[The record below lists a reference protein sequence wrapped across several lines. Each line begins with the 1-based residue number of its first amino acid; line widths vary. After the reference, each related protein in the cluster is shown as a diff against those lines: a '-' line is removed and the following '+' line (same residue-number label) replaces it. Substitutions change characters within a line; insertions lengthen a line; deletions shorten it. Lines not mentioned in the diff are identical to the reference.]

1 MKVELISVGT
11 ELLLGDIVNTNAQY
25 LSRELANI
33 GISVYHQSTVGDN
46 FDRLIQCFDEALSR
60 SDIVITTGGLG
71 PTKDDITKEAACRYF
86 GFTEELND
94 EVWEKIEERLKKYR
108 KNNVVSENNKK
119 QAMFPKEAQIIDNEY
134 GTAPGAIY
142 EKDGKKIIVMPG
154 PPREMMP
161 MFDNKVK
168 PFLSKDSEDVFVS
181 RYIRF
186 YGIGESNL
194 ETQLEDILDKQTNPT
209 IALYAKSGE
218 VLIRVTASGK
228 DKQTCLEMI
237 ELEIGK
243 LKNRVG
249 KYIYLIGDDSISSSQ
264 SELEKVT
271 AALLVEK
278 NIKIATAE
286 SCTGGKVASMLIDY
300 PGISDVFLEGLVTYS
315 NEAKMRT
322 LGVKKETLEK
332 YGAVSYETAIEMAR
346 GAAIYTGADIAV
358 STTGVA
364 GPGGGTKDKPVGL
377 VYIGVYFR
385 GVEKAYEM
393 TYSGTRNQIRDRTAR
408 DAINFVRELVK

>member
-1 MKVELISVGT
+1 M
-11 ELLLGDIVNTNAQY
+11 
-25 LSRELANI
+25 
-33 GISVYHQSTVGDN
+33 
-46 FDRLIQCFDEALSR
+46 
-60 SDIVITTGGLG
+60 
-71 PTKDDITKEAACRYF
+71 
-86 GFTEELND
+86 
-94 EVWEKIEERLKKYR
+94 
-108 KNNVVSENNKK
+108 SENNKK

-161 MFDNKVK
+161 MFDNKIK
-168 PFLSKDSEDVFVS
+168 PFLSKESDDVFVS
-181 RYIRF
+181 RYVRF

-228 DKQTCLEMI
+228 DKEHCLKMI
-237 ELEIGK
+237 EKEIEK
-243 LKNRVG
+243 LKDRVG
-249 KYIYLIGDDSISSSQ
+249 KYIYLIGDESISSSQ

-278 NIKIATAE
+278 KIKIATAE

-322 LGVKKETLEK
+322 LGVKEDTLKKHGAKDENILVK
-332 YGAVSYETAIEMAR
+332 TVPGSFELTFGANQMMENCDLDAIIAIGCVIKGDTPHFDYVCMGATQGITELNATGDIPVIYGLITTNTMEQAEDRAGGKLGNKGDECAITAIKM
-346 GAAIYTGADIAV
+346 ID
-358 STTGVA
+358 
-364 GPGGGTKDKPVGL
+364 
-377 VYIGVYFR
+377 
-385 GVEKAYEM
+385 
-393 TYSGTRNQIRDRTAR
+393 
-408 DAINFVRELVK
+408 FVWSLNK

>member
-60 SDIVITTGGLG
+60 SDVVITTGGLG
-71 PTKDDITKEAACRYF
+71 PTKDDITKEATCRYF

-94 EVWEKIEERLKKYR
+94 KVWEKIEERLKKYR

-154 PPREMMP
+154 PPREMIP

-168 PFLSKDSEDVFVS
+168 PFLSKESDDVFVS
-181 RYIRF
+181 RYVRF

-209 IALYAKSGE
+209 FALYAKSGE
-218 VLIRVTASGK
+218 VLIRLTASGK
-228 DKQTCLEMI
+228 DKEHCLKMI
-237 ELEIGK
+237 EKEIEK
-243 LKNRVG
+243 LKDRVG
-249 KYIYLIGDDSISSSQ
+249 KYIYLIGDESISSSQ

-271 AALLVEK
+271 ASLLVEK

-322 LGVKKETLEK
+322 LGVKKETLEEH
-332 YGAVSYETAIEMAR
+332 GAVSYETAVEMAR
-346 GAAIYTGADIAV
+346 GAAKYTGADIAV

-364 GPGGGTKDKPVGL
+364 GPGGGTKEKPVGL
-377 VYIGVYFR
+377 VYIGLYFR

-393 TYSGTRNQIRDRTAR
+393 TYSGTRNIVRDRAAR